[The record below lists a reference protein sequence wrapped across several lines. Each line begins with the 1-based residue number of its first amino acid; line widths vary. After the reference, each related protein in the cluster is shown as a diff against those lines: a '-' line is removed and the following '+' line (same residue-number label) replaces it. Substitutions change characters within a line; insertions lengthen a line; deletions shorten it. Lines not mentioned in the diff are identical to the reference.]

1 MLRMMWLG
9 VALLCLTACGGEQTA
24 EEPLNMPE
32 KENTW
37 VKTETV
43 EITKDAALA
52 GTQTDAP
59 PIPINE
65 TLQKKLTTMKS
76 RTSSPSVVDLSSC
89 MALLKPMDKKR
100 TAVQKQG
107 GLWHAFERSP
117 EARPYSDNG
126 MQLDSNINKLIFA
139 LTHLCRTAE
148 GVPQNELALAINTMV
163 QDKGRDEAREYLVEL
178 GEPPED
184 MDHWLEFAE
193 FAKKNQNRKVPYTDL
208 RDLLLKTQD
217 LIDTYEEL
225 LQRKVDAGN
234 VDAFLSD
241 AVTLLGVVN
250 SFLDQD
256 ANLVMAANEETM
268 IPFVNRTEM

>member
-1 MLRMMWLG
+1 MLRMMLLA
-9 VALLCLTACGGEQTA
+9 VALLGLAACGGEQAA
-24 EEPLNMPE
+24 EKPLNLPE

-37 VKTETV
+37 VRTEKV
-43 EITKDAALA
+43 EITKDAVLA

-65 TLQKKLTTMKS
+65 ALRKKLATVNPLTQA
-76 RTSSPSVVDLSSC
+76 PSVVDVASC
-89 MALLKPMDKKR
+89 LALLEPLDKKR

-126 MQLDSNINKLIFA
+126 MQLDSNVNKLIFS
-139 LTHLCRTAE
+139 LTHLCQTAE
-148 GVPQNELALAINTMV
+148 GVPQNKLALAINAMV
-163 QDKGRDEAREYLVEL
+163 RDKGRNAARAYLIEL

-184 MDHWLEFAE
+184 MDRWLEYAE
-193 FAKKNQNRKVPYTDL
+193 FAKKNQNRKVPYPAL
-208 RDLLLKTQD
+208 RDLLLKTQA

-225 LQRKVDAGN
+225 LQRKVDPGS

-241 AVTLLGVVN
+241 AVTLLSVVN

-256 ANLVMAANEETM
+256 ANLVMATHEETM
-268 IPFVNRTEM
+268 IPFVSRTEM

>member
-1 MLRMMWLG
+1 MLRMTLLA
-9 VALLCLTACGGEQTA
+9 VALFCLAACGGEQTA
-24 EEPLNMPE
+24 EEPLNLPQ

-37 VKTETV
+37 VRTEKV

-52 GTQTDAP
+52 GTPTDAP

-65 TLQKKLTTMKS
+65 ALQKKLATVNPLAKA
-76 RTSSPSVVDLSSC
+76 PSVADVASC
-89 MALLKPMDKKR
+89 LALLEPLDKKR

-117 EARPYSDNG
+117 EARPHSDNG

-139 LTHLCRTAE
+139 LTHLCQTAE
-148 GVPQNELALAINTMV
+148 GVPQNKLALAINAMV
-163 QDKGRDEAREYLVEL
+163 RDKGRDAARTYLIEL

-184 MDHWLEFAE
+184 MDRWLEYAD
-193 FAKKNQNRKVPYTDL
+193 FAKKNQNRKVPYAAL
-208 RDLLLKTQD
+208 RNLLLKTPA

-225 LQRKVDAGN
+225 LQRKVDAGS

-241 AVTLLGVVN
+241 AVTLLSVVN
-250 SFLDQD
+250 SFLDED
-256 ANLVMAANEETM
+256 ANLVMAAHEETM
-268 IPFVNRTEM
+268 IPFVSKTEM